1 MLEGKVVI
9 VSGSSRGI
17 GAALAKGFAAQ
28 GAFVVVNYHQS
39 EQSAQEVISDCEKLG
54 GLAIMIQADVTTKEG
69 VKHLVEETL
78 LAFGRV
84 DILVNNVFAPYLFDA
99 ENRKK
104 AWEMDWED
112 YERQLNGGLKA
123 AHLLVQQV
131 LPSMTAFGSGSIIN
145 ISSNLVAHP
154 VVPYQD
160 YTTAKAAIIG
170 YTRSMAKD
178 LGSLGIRMNA
188 VAPGLVYPTEATKHT
203 KEALKETLS
212 DATPLG
218 RIAVPEDIVGPVL
231 FLASNWSRFMT
242 GQTLYVD
249 GGLVMK

>member
-17 GAALAKGFAAQ
+17 GASLVKGFASQ
-28 GAFVVVNYHQS
+28 GACVVVNYNHS
-39 EQSAQEVISDCEKLG
+39 KEAAEEVVLACEELG
-54 GLAIMIQADVTTKEG
+54 GQSIAVQADVTTEHG
-69 VKHLVEETL
+69 VEQLVEETL
-78 LAFGRV
+78 LTFGRI
-84 DILVNNVFAPYLFDA
+84 DILVNNVFAPYIFDA
-99 ENRKK
+99 ENRKR
-104 AWEMDWED
+104 AWEMEWQD
-112 YERQLNGGLKA
+112 YETQLQGGLKA
-123 AHLLVQQV
+123 AHLLVQKV
-131 LPSMTAFGSGSIIN
+131 LPTMMNFGAGSIIN

-160 YTTAKAAIIG
+160 YTTTKAAIIG

-178 LGSLGIRMNA
+178 LGSIGIRMNA
-188 VAPGLVYPTEATKHT
+188 VAPGLVYPTEATKST
-203 KEALKETLS
+203 KEEQKEMLA

-218 RIAVPEDIVGPVL
+218 RVAKPDDIVGPVL
-231 FLASNWSRFMT
+231 FLASEWSGFMT